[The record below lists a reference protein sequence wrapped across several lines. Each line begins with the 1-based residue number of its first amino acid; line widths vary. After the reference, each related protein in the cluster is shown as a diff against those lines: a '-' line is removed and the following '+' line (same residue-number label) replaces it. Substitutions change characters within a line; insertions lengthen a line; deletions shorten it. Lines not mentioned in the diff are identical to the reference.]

1 MKKPPVQW
9 VVMALT
15 VLCVLFA
22 AVSCFKT
29 ISQLR
34 NTQEKLDRTQLSML
48 STQDEIEEIQ
58 KKREEKEKAAR
69 QKALDEKKAKEAK
82 AAAGQ
87 ADQGE
92 EQQEEQQAQEDAQT
106 EEEDSEEETINSF
119 TSTAN
124 GKIVGI
130 DPGHQGSWVDMSALE
145 PNAPGSSEMKARCT
159 TGTAGNFTQLPEYE
173 LNLNVSLK
181 LRDILES
188 RGYQVVMTRED
199 NDANI
204 SNAERAQKVS
214 EAGADIYVRIHANS
228 SDDTSVSGALTMSP
242 SAQNPYVGNLYEESY
257 RLSEVILNSY
267 CQATGIGNRGVT
279 LTDTM
284 TGINWSTIP
293 VTIVEMGF
301 MSNQGD
307 DTKMAD
313 EQFQQTMA
321 EGIANGIDAYFAQ

>member
-1 MKKPPVQW
+1 MKRPLAQW
-9 VVMALT
+9 GVMALT
-15 VLCVLFA
+15 VICVLFA
-22 AVSCFKT
+22 A
-29 ISQLR
+29 ISSIKVMGQLR
-34 NTQEKLDRTQLSML
+34 STQEKLDKAQLAIL
-48 STQDEIEEIQ
+48 SAQKEIDEIQ
-58 KKREEKEKAAR
+58 KSREEEAKAAR
-69 QKALDEKKAKEAK
+69 QKALDEKKVQEAKEA
-82 AAAGQ
+82 AEGASQ
-87 ADQGE
+87 EREVQEADSD
-92 EQQEEQQAQEDAQT
+92 DAQT
-106 EEEDSEEETINSF
+106 EEENSEGEEPSNSF
-119 TSTAN
+119 ESPSN
-124 GKIVGI
+124 GIMVGI

-159 TGTAGNFTQLPEYE
+159 TGTTGNYTHLEEYQ
-173 LNLNVSLK
+173 LNLDVSMK

-204 SNAERAQKVS
+204 SNAERAQKVA

-242 SAQNPYVGNLYEESY
+242 SSTNPYVANLYEESY
-257 RLSEVILNSY
+257 RLSEVILDYY

-279 LTDTM
+279 LTDSM

-313 EQFQQTMA
+313 SQFQQTMA

>member
-1 MKKPPVQW
+1 MKRPLAQW

-15 VLCVLFA
+15 VICVLFA
-22 AVSCFKT
+22 A
-29 ISQLR
+29 ISSIEVMGQLR
-34 NTQEKLDRTQLSML
+34 STQEKLDKAQLAIL
-48 STQDEIEEIQ
+48 SAQKEIDEIQ
-58 KKREEKEKAAR
+58 KSREEEAKAAR
-69 QKALDEKKAKEAK
+69 QKALDEKKVQEAKEAVEG
-82 AAAGQ
+82 ASQ
-87 ADQGE
+87 EREVQEADSD
-92 EQQEEQQAQEDAQT
+92 DAQT
-106 EEEDSEEETINSF
+106 EEENSEGEEPSNSF
-119 TSTAN
+119 ESPSN
-124 GKIVGI
+124 GIMVGI

-159 TGTAGNFTQLPEYE
+159 TGTTGNYTHLEEYQ
-173 LNLNVSLK
+173 LNLDVSMK

-204 SNAERAQKVS
+204 SNAERAQKVA
-214 EAGADIYVRIHANS
+214 EVGADIYVRIHANS

-242 SAQNPYVGNLYEESY
+242 SSTNPYVANLYEESY
-257 RLSEVILNSY
+257 RLSEVILDYY

-279 LTDTM
+279 LTDSM

-313 EQFQQTMA
+313 SQFQQTMA